1 MSRAMRN
8 KHRKRKQ
15 LLFSVFSILLLLIL
29 VFGAVKLF
37 TPQTLSKAVEEEQ
50 KETAKKPKDTT
61 KPTEPTKKEESFVPT
76 ETIVQ
81 NQKIDQYLQQ
91 IGFSGTAM
99 VVREGNII
107 IDKGYGQANREQH
120 IENRTDTGYYIGSAQ
135 KAFIA
140 TAILQ
145 LEEAGKLNVDDPV
158 SRFLPDFPNGQNIK
172 LRNLLTHTSGIVGHT
187 EGQGAIT
194 PEELVKDI
202 EKQGIKQQP
211 GKWNYLDS
219 NYTVLAYLVE
229 KISGMQLSDY
239 IQTHIFD
246 PCGMKGAGFYQ
257 TFNQQKYPS
266 TGYYV
271 AKDGTYGTPSLPDL
285 SQLFGVGNMYMRAID
300 MYLFDKG
307 LAERKLINEDSY
319 QKMFTKGSSSGYGFG
334 FYVDPGSYN
343 NHGVLNGWNVSN
355 SFSHSGKT
363 FVVLL
368 SNVQNNI
375 PSFGKVNNEIYQL
388 LNQADTSK

>member
-1 MSRAMRN
+1 MNRSMQN
-8 KHRKRKQ
+8 KQRKRRQ
-15 LLFSVFSILLLLIL
+15 LFFSILLICLLL
-29 VFGAVKLF
+29 VLIFGVVQIF
-37 TPQTLSKAVEEEQ
+37 TPQTFSNATEKTQ
-50 KETAKKPKDTT
+50 KKMIKKQQSTT
-61 KPTEPTKKEESFVPT
+61 KLAESPKKEERFIPT

-81 NQKIDQYLQQ
+81 NQEIDQYLQQ
-91 IGFSGTAM
+91 IGFNGTAM
-99 VVREGNII
+99 VVREGKVI
-107 IDKGYGQANREQH
+107 IDKGYGLANREQQV
-120 IENRTDTGYYIGSAQ
+120 ENRTDTGYYIGSAQ

-145 LEEAGKLNVDDPV
+145 LEEAGKLNIDDPI
-158 SRFLPDFPNGQNIK
+158 SQYLPDFPNGQNIK
-172 LRNLLTHTSGIVGHT
+172 LRHLLTHTSGIVGHT

-194 PEELVKDI
+194 PEELVRDI
-202 EKQGIKQQP
+202 EKQGIKRQP

-229 KISGMQLSDY
+229 KISDTKLSDY

-257 TFNQQKYPS
+257 TFTDQKYPS

-271 AKDGTYGTPSLPDL
+271 AKDGSYGTPSLPDL
-285 SQLFGVGNMYMRAID
+285 SQLYGVGNMYMRAID

-307 LAERKLINEDSY
+307 IAERKLINEESY
-319 QKMFTKGSSSGYGFG
+319 QKMFTKGSNSGYGFG

-343 NHGVLNGWNVSN
+343 NHGILNGWNASN

-375 PSFGKVNNEIYQL
+375 ASFGKVNNEIYQL
-388 LNQADTSK
+388 LNKADA